1 MPLPAC
7 RDAVVLPEL
16 TGYNLLPMLQKPP
29 ALQTVK
35 LRIELAGVQSIAVT
49 AELFQHPETVD
60 GVAGCMVQDMELD
73 EINGQSFPLHDI
85 GVGE

>member
-1 MPLPAC
+1 MLAGFELAVHDFPAAADKPLS
-7 RDAVVLPEL
+7 
-16 TGYNLLPMLQKPP
+16 
-29 ALQTVK
+29 LQTVK

-49 AELFQHPETVD
+49 D

>member
-49 AELFQHPETVD
+49 TKLFQHPETVE
-60 GVAGCMVQDMELD
+60 GIVGCMVQDMELD

-85 GVGE
+85 GLGE